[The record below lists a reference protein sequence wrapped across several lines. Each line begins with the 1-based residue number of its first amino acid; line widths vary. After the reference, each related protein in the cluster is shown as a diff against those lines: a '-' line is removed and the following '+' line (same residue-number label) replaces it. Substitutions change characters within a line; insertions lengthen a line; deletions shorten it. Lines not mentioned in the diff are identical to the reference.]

1 MSYGMLDISSK
12 LDTCLNVVQK
22 YEWLLNS
29 YVSDFYVDDHW
40 KKLPLSWQKHLEQ
53 LPVESL
59 AELLQSDDDVQVT
72 RRSVWPLEL
81 LALRQVL
88 RSLDISRAP
97 KGQQEVEL
105 PGCPLLEHRKLKHMF
120 MKCVKPKK
128 SHEIRRMAAICA
140 RSCQQTSVQ
149 FVVDFGAGLGHL
161 ARILGYGYGINVCC
175 FEMQADL
182 NRQAQSIDAKLE
194 NMAAKHM
201 DASELANFKRPAHLT
216 QRLNSSTS
224 PTEFIES
231 IREAF
236 QLPDTDFQFGIIGLH
251 PCGDL
256 GATLMRMFL
265 NCKQAK
271 FLNFV
276 GCCYQKMSTQETQP
290 NIELHG
296 YPLSSQL
303 QRQLKTEAH
312 SCQLSYEAREIACHA
327 IELYYDRLNAGQ
339 HEYLKIHSL
348 RAAAERI
355 IVQHFPDQRHS
366 ALRNVKHAPGMS
378 FNAYFQKAV
387 EGTRFAELSSTH
399 LSITQIETDLLH
411 WERIVCFYTLRLM
424 LAPHVE
430 SIILYDRAMFLL
442 ENGCQVNIEAIFD
455 PRISPRNHITSAV
468 KS

>member
-1 MSYGMLDISSK
+1 MADISTK
-12 LDTCLNVVQK
+12 IATCLKVAKK

-40 KKLPLSWQKHLEQ
+40 NKLPLRWQNTLEQ
-53 LPVESL
+53 LPIEAL
-59 AELLQSDDDVQVT
+59 AELLLSDVDVNVEK
-72 RRSVWPLEL
+72 RSLWPLEL

-88 RSLDISRAP
+88 RSLDIRRKP
-97 KGQQEVEL
+97 RRPLEVAL
-105 PGCPLLEHRKLKHMF
+105 PSCPLLEHRKLKHMF

-128 SHEIRRMAAICA
+128 SHEIRRMAVICA
-140 RSCQQTSVQ
+140 QSCQQNSVD

-161 ARILGYGYGINVCC
+161 ARILGYGFGINVCC

-182 NRQAQSIDAKLE
+182 NQQAVAIDVKLE
-194 NMAAKHM
+194 SMAVKHIN
-201 DASELANFKRPAHLT
+201 ASELKHFKRPVHLT
-216 QRLNSSTS
+216 QRLNSTTK

-236 QLPDTDFQFGIIGLH
+236 QLPSTDFQFGIIGLH

-276 GCCYQKMSTQETQP
+276 GCCYQKMSTEETQP
-290 NIELHG
+290 KVHLHG
-296 YPLSSQL
+296 YPLSSML
-303 QRQLKTEAH
+303 RRQLKTDAN
-312 SCQLSYEAREIACHA
+312 CQLSYEAREIACHA
-327 IELYYDRLNAGQ
+327 VEMYYDRLIAGQ

-355 IVQHFPDQRHS
+355 IVHHFPDLRHS
-366 ALRNVKHAPGMS
+366 ALRNVKYTPGMI
-378 FNAYFQKAV
+378 FNDYFQKAV
-387 EGTRFAELSSTH
+387 EGTRFAKLNSTNFNNK
-399 LSITQIETDLLH
+399 QIEIDLLH
-411 WERIVCFYTLRLM
+411 WKRIVCFYTLRLM
-424 LAPHVE
+424 FAPHVE
-430 SIILYDRAMFLL
+430 SIILYDRVLFLL
-442 ENGCQVNIEAIFD
+442 ESGCQVNIEPIFD

>member
-1 MSYGMLDISSK
+1 
-12 LDTCLNVVQK
+12 
-22 YEWLLNS
+22 
-29 YVSDFYVDDHW
+29 
-40 KKLPLSWQKHLEQ
+40 
-53 LPVESL
+53 
-59 AELLQSDDDVQVT
+59 
-72 RRSVWPLEL
+72 
-81 LALRQVL
+81 
-88 RSLDISRAP
+88 
-97 KGQQEVEL
+97 
-105 PGCPLLEHRKLKHMF
+105 MF

-128 SHEIRRMAAICA
+128 SHEIKRMAAICA
-140 RSCQQTSVQ
+140 RSCQQNSID

-175 FEMQADL
+175 FEMQANL
-182 NRQAQSIDAKLE
+182 NQQALAIDAKLE
-194 NMAAKHM
+194 SMAAKHL
-201 DASELANFKRPAHLT
+201 DASELAKFKRSAHLT
-216 QRLNSSTS
+216 QRLSSSTK

-265 NCKQAK
+265 NCEQAK

-276 GCCYQKMSTQETQP
+276 GCCYHKMSTQESQP
-290 NIELHG
+290 KMDLHG

-303 QRQLKTEAH
+303 RRQLQTDAH

-327 IELYYDRLNAGQ
+327 IELYYDRLKAGQ

-355 IVQHFPDQRHS
+355 IVHHFPDLRHS
-366 ALRNVKHAPGMS
+366 ALRNVKHAPGMT
-378 FNAYFQKAV
+378 FNDYFQKAV
-387 EGTRFAELSSTH
+387 EGTRFAELNSTQ
-399 LSITQIETDLLH
+399 LNSKQIETDLLH

-442 ENGCQVNIEAIFD
+442 EKGCQVNIEAIFD

-468 KS
+468 KN